1 MNVFFSPQ
9 NDTMS
14 RSGTVRAEIYATLLF
29 LDNEHQNRY
38 YAEVAECLGA
48 TSQLEKPFPP
58 FDLDAGDVLLT
69 LNGIDIRNTPS
80 MAIKE
85 LIESFPNNSQK
96 PPTDKEV
103 KLLTFSYVQAKDKLD
118 RHITDKLVSIKQ
130 IGLGPA
136 YITNYCFLTIG
147 SCYY

>member
-1 MNVFFSPQ
+1 MNVFFLHR
-9 NDTMS
+9 TTEHIMS
-14 RSGTVRAEIYATLLF
+14 RSGTARAQIWATFLF

-96 PPTDKEV
+96 PSTDKEE
-103 KLLTFSYVQAKDKLD
+103 KLLTFSYVKAKDKAD
-118 RHITDKLVSIKQ
+118 RHFTDKLVKVEQ
-130 IGLGPA
+130 IG
-136 YITNYCFLTIG
+136 
-147 SCYY
+147 